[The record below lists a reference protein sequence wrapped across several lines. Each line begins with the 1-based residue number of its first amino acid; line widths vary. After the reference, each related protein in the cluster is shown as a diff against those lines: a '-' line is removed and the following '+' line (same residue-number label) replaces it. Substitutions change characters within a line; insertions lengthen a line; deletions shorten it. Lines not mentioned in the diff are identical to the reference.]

1 MRLFTIGFTR
11 KSAEEFFDRLSRAGV
26 KRLVDVRLNNSSQLA
41 GFTKKEDL
49 AYFLRKING
58 IEYVHLPL
66 LAPTQE
72 LLQAYKKKKRPWLEY
87 ESEFLRLMTSRRV
100 EENVDRSVLSG
111 ACLLC
116 SEDAAEHCHRR
127 LVAEYLRDKWENVQI
142 RHL

>member
-1 MRLFTIGFTR
+1 MTLFTIGFTH

-49 AYFLRKING
+49 AYFLRTING

-66 LAPTQE
+66 LAPIQE
-72 LLQAYKKKKRPWLEY
+72 LLQAYKKKKRPWSEY
-87 ESEFLRLMTSRRV
+87 ESDFLRLMTSRRV
-100 EENVDRSVLSG
+100 EENVDRSVFSG

-127 LVAEYLRDKWENVQI
+127 LVAEYLRDKWEDVQI